1 MLKKILKLL
10 MALSLF
16 STVAPLSVG
25 AASLDDFNTE
35 EESVRS
41 EMSKLEN
48 TLTSLMDEVNNLNN
62 QINNNK
68 TEIAEQ
74 EASIVQTAE
83 DISNKEAELS
93 EKYEAAKEQAR
104 NVQLNQMN
112 QNAISMILSAES
124 ISDVANMVMGL
135 NTLFNASTE
144 DIELVEQ
151 ETEKLNNLKAEQ
163 DDKKVALS
171 ENKATLDEQKVAM
184 DEKVGETQQLIAENE
199 TELAEISARR
209 VAFETEQAERAAVLE
224 QENQPEQEQAVASES
239 TSSQATAS
247 TSSEEETS
255 NQKVASISTSKK
267 SEAKTG
273 SSSSQTKPAQKT
285 STKPSQASQPKQT
298 SQKSSGRQVS
308 VNATAYSTNQ
318 PGLSTHTAMGIDL
331 RQNPYVIAVDP
342 SVIPL
347 GSMVEVPG
355 YGIRIAGDTGGAI
368 KGNRIDIHLTDLGQ
382 ARAFG
387 RQQMTVTVVQ

>member
-1 MLKKILKLL
+1 MLKKILKML
-10 MALSLF
+10 MVVSMF

-25 AASLDDFNTE
+25 AANLDDFNAE
-35 EESVRS
+35 EESVRN
-41 EMSKLEN
+41 EMSELEKK
-48 TLTSLMDEVNNLNN
+48 LTSLMDEVNTLND
-62 QINNNK
+62 QINNNEE
-68 TEIAEQ
+68 EIVEQ
-74 EASIVQTAE
+74 EANIAQTAE
-83 DISNKEAELS
+83 DISNKEIELS

-144 DIELVEQ
+144 NIELVEQ
-151 ETEKLNNLKAEQ
+151 ETKKLNNLKAEQ
-163 DDKKVALS
+163 EDKKVALS
-171 ENKATLDEQKVAM
+171 ENKAALDEQKVAM

-224 QENQPEQEQAVASES
+224 QEKQPQ
-239 TSSQATAS
+239 
-247 TSSEEETS
+247 
-255 NQKVASISTSKK
+255 QKVASETTSVEESNASETQSSEQKVATATK
-267 SEAKTG
+267 SDKSAAKTG
-273 SSSSQTKPAQKT
+273 SSQPAPAQKT
-285 STKPSQASQPKQT
+285 ASKPSQTSQPKQT

-387 RQQMTVTVVQ
+387 RQQMTVTIVQ